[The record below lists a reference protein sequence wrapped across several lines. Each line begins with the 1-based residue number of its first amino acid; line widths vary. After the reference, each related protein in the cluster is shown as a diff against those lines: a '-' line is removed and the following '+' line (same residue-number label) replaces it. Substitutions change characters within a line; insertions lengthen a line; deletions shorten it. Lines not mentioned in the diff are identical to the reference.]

1 MSCPSFPGCA
11 VAPVELPSI
20 VGTAP
25 REEGYLLF
33 ECPKPWPKKIKK
45 IEGLPQALRKVLK
58 RYKEIDFKLVAAP
71 SFPWPSEGSGPRAL
85 ILRWKDGTTVC
96 KEVEATPDAVT
107 AGLSD
112 PDWGEPREL
121 FLVCTHGSRDSCC
134 GLKGVPIYQNLV
146 AKGSRAVLQASH
158 LGGHRFAPV
167 IAAFPEWRFF
177 GHLSPQESLEMA
189 ECLDN
194 NKPYLKGYRGNG
206 RLDKRLQ
213 AVEAKLWEKY
223 GDELF
228 SVEELSGNKEFLKVR
243 ATLRGGQAHIFSATL
258 KYFVYHAYKS
268 CKDFRKEKMS
278 ELKLPLVEE
287 LQECALDEEPSL
299 TPSHQ

>member
-1 MSCPSFPGCA
+1 MSCPSFPGCS

-25 REEGYLLF
+25 REEGYLIF

-45 IEGLPQALRKVLK
+45 IEGLPQDLRKCLK
-58 RYKEIDFKLVAAP
+58 RFKEIDFKLIAAP
-71 SFPWPSEGSGPRAL
+71 SFPWPSEGTEPRAL

-96 KEVEATPDAVT
+96 KEVVATPESVA
-107 AGLSD
+107 AGLAE

-146 AKGSRAVLQASH
+146 AQGSRAVLQASH

-167 IAAFPEWRFF
+167 IAAFPEWRFY
-177 GHLSPQESLEMA
+177 GHLTPQESLEMA
-189 ECLDN
+189 ECLN
-194 NKPYLKGYRGNG
+194 TKKPYLKGYRGHG
-206 RLDKRLQ
+206 RLDKNLQ
-213 AVEAKLWEKY
+213 AVEAKLWERF
-223 GDELF
+223 GNDLV
-228 SVEELSGNKEFLKVR
+228 SVEELSGCRDSFKVK
-243 ATLRGGQAHIFSATL
+243 AVLRNGAETTFSASL
-258 KYFVYHAYKS
+258 KYFVYNAYKS

-287 LQECALDEEPSL
+287 LTECPSDEPSL
-299 TPSHQ
+299 TSSHQ